1 MSHFLIPSDSPEA
14 QAFYERHLP
23 AAEAWIAELEASH
36 DPFVASAAHAV
47 FCLLSSFAFAD
58 DPTFDWLAFDP
69 HDFLFRDL
77 AEGGTVGM
85 DGPVP
90 VFFDHLV
97 EAIRRFTSAGVI
109 DRPLGA
115 QLVAEMT
122 DAREDFERFYD
133 PSTDDDELLAIERR
147 RSTRPPMMSV

>member
-14 QAFYERHLP
+14 HDFFERHLP
-23 AAEAWIAELEASH
+23 AAEMWIAELEAAQ

-47 FCLLSSFAFAD
+47 FCLLSSFAFAE

-90 VFFDHLV
+90 VFFEQLV
-97 EAIRRFTSAGVI
+97 EALRRFTDTGAI
-109 DRPLGA
+109 DRPLGT

-122 DAREDFERFYD
+122 DARDDFERFYD
-133 PSTDDDELLAIERR
+133 PCTHDEELLAIERR
-147 RSTRPPMMSV
+147 RSTRPPMMIA